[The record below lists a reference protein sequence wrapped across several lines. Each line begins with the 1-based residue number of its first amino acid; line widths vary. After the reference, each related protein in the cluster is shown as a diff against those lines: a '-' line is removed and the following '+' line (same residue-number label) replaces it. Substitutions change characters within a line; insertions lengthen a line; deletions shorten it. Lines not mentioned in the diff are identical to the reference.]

1 MSSETQV
8 AEQPIQSTTSP
19 SEQPAT
25 ELNNTPTIQDQI
37 ANWKDSLPEDLKS
50 EKALESIND
59 ISGLAKSYIHAQKMI
74 GSDKIPVP
82 NKHAT
87 DEDWQAVYNKLG
99 RPESPEK
106 YEFNLGET
114 TVDKDALDAFKKAA
128 HHNGLLPKQAEGII
142 KFYDEMTNNMLTDLN
157 SKAEQGRM
165 NAEQELKKE
174 WGAAF
179 NQKLQSVQAASQKY
193 LDSDF
198 AHLTLS
204 DGTKV
209 GDHPAFVKAFAA
221 IANDLGEDQVISGN
235 GPQYLTPAEIDKQ
248 VRELQAPGSAYWQK
262 NHPNH
267 AAAVQEVQ
275 DLLAMKLNSQ

>member
-1 MSSETQV
+1 MSNENQV
-8 AEQPIQSTTSP
+8 AEQPSDNTV
-19 SEQPAT
+19 T
-25 ELNNTPTIQDQI
+25 ELNNTPPIQDQI
-37 ANWKDSLPEDLKS
+37 QNWKDTLPDELKG
-50 EKALESIND
+50 EKALESIQD
-59 ISGLAKSYIHAQKMI
+59 IPGLAKSYIHAQKMI

-82 NKHAT
+82 NKFAT
-87 DEDWQAVYNKLG
+87 DEDWQAVYDKLG
-99 RPESPEK
+99 RPQEP
-106 YEFNLGET
+106 
-114 TVDKDALDAFKKAA
+114 DAYNFKLDENSSIDENALKGFKEAA
-128 HHNGLLPKQAEGII
+128 HKNGLLPKQAEGII

-174 WGAAF
+174 WGAAY
-179 NQKLQSVQAASQKY
+179 NQKLQAVSATSQKY

-221 IANDLGEDQVISGN
+221 IANDLGEDQVLSGN